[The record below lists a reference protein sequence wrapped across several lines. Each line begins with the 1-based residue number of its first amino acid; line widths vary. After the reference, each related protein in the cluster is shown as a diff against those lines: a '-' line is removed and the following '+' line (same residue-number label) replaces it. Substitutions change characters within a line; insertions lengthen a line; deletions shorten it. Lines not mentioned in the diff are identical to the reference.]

1 MDYMYYK
8 KKEYYDARSE
18 KYVSEREWRR
28 ELWLRYAVF
37 GILLVLVTGVLLI
50 LYNFKV
56 SMKTSASVF
65 VRSDSTCVVY
75 VTDDGLFL
83 PMPKVWVEQTECGTV
98 CVKKD
103 SMRYEPGR
111 IVIYGHE
118 VPERKLEPNGY
129 TYSEGYIL
137 TGRRYLWDM
146 IFYPDAVY

>member
-1 MDYMYYK
+1 MDNE
-8 KKEYYDARSE
+8 KKEIYDARSE
-18 KYVSEREWRR
+18 TFVTAREWRR

-37 GILLVLVTGVLLI
+37 GILLVMVTGVLLI

-75 VTDDGLFL
+75 VTDNGMFL

-111 IVIYGHE
+111 IVIYGRE
-118 VPERKLEPNGY
+118 VPEYKLKPKGY

-146 IFYPDAVY
+146 IFYPDGYY